1 MSFLCLSYTY
11 VLYLSRSLT
20 LVMTTRAIEPLLF
33 KTLKYGLVNL
43 LAFSLNLQSAFLLWM
58 LMLL

>member
-11 VLYLSRSLT
+11 VLYLSRSLI
-20 LVMTTRAIEPLLF
+20 LVMTTRATEPLLF
-33 KTLKYGLVNL
+33 KTLKYGPVNL